1 MNKMQKKI
9 LLISLIS
16 ILTLTNVQSTTAAE
30 RYITVLATGSTKV
43 KPDTVRINATTWNI
57 SGTNKTALNSTSAL
71 STKLRA
77 VLSANSISKNY
88 IKSSAVTVYPE
99 YNYTQDKGSV
109 LTGYKASQS
118 FEIIVRNAGNAGNL
132 VDAMVGEVGDG
143 LSIEGVTPYIYDQ
156 SKASIT
162 ARSEAVKKA
171 RTKANSYAKLLG
183 VNLGKII
190 YLEEGASSSPTP
202 IMMASAKS
210 DSGSTVIDL
219 GTQDI
224 SISITTKWS
233 IN

>member
-1 MNKMQKKI
+1 MLKRI
-9 LLISLIS
+9 FLFSLVS
-16 ILTLTNVQSTTAAE
+16 TLTLTNIQSATAVD
-30 RYITVLATGSTKV
+30 RYITVQATGSTKV

-57 SGTNKTALNSTSAL
+57 SGTNKTALNSTATL
-71 STKLRA
+71 SSKLRA
-77 VLSANSISKNY
+77 VLTANSIAKNY
-88 IKSSAVTVYPE
+88 IKSTAISVYPE

-143 LSIEGVTPYIYDQ
+143 LNIEGVTPYVYDQ
-156 SKASIT
+156 SKASAT

-171 RTKANSYAKLLG
+171 RAKANSYAKLLG
-183 VNLGKII
+183 VSLGKII
-190 YLEEGASSSPTP
+190 YLEEGATSSPTP

-210 DSGSTVIDL
+210 DSGSTVVDL

-224 SISITTKWS
+224 AISITTKWS